1 MTLSTRWWHGILAR
15 SLMAVIAIAILMGTA
30 SSFFAARIAAERV
43 QHMAMQ
49 KLDELLDTVESTVSV
64 ACFANDDQLAKEVVQ
79 GLLRNSEVRRIVINS
94 GDHDLATAA
103 RSGSHEIENTN
114 LVTRKIH
121 SPFNK
126 KEVIGSIQLEVDQ
139 QVIDAR
145 VAENVRLSGVILMSM
160 LLLVIGA
167 TATTLFYL
175 VVRPIKQTS
184 DHMHHLKVT
193 SGEQLDIPDGHERT
207 EIGRLVGDINHLTG
221 RLVSVL
227 DQERHLRKQQEIDQR
242 KYHDLFDHSNAG
254 IFVAS
259 REGTLTSFNPAFAEL
274 TWLPHVKKGTPV
286 SRSLDEPQW
295 HNSEELLTMLRQSLD
310 EGGRAQENDF
320 QLDGRRGDT
329 RWLRVAMIPLG
340 DGSVQGTVTDVTAI
354 KKDELSARRL
364 AVTDSL
370 TNFANREG
378 LTQAYAH
385 LNENTQPFMLV
396 RIDFDGIRQ
405 VTEAKG
411 FSMGDR
417 VLVSVANRLRS
428 HMKEGDFIARISGTK
443 FAWMLAGECD
453 RDAAKRHINDVAEQ
467 LSLPY
472 VGLDETRDVPVMLG
486 VRIGVSCFPEDGKE
500 LQPLLRRAELALSNV
515 VAETHSCVFFESA
528 HEAVAEHRRRMEDD
542 LRAAVTARELELYCQ
557 PIVDIQKGR
566 VVGGEALLRWTHQQH
581 GSVPP
586 DVFVPMAERV
596 GLIGDLGNWVMQ
608 EASQHIARWRN
619 EGLDLYMSVNVSV
632 RQIPEEMTI
641 DMVIAMLTHY
651 GLRPDALAIEIT
663 ESVLMSNVT
672 IAQQWISRLREVGVR
687 IYMDDFGTGYS
698 SLSYLKRFSLDT
710 VKIDGSFIRDMQTD
724 NSDHALVNAIIT
736 MARSLGL
743 GVVAEGIEDEHQ
755 LRLLREAGCG
765 YGQGYYFS
773 RPVPMAQFVPTITR
787 INDEL
792 SKSLSA

>member
-1 MTLSTRWWHGILAR
+1 MSLPARWWHGILAR
-15 SLMAVIAIAILMGTA
+15 SLMAVVAIAILMGMA
-30 SSFFAARIAAERV
+30 SSFVAARIAAERV

-64 ACFANDDQLAKEVVQ
+64 ACFANDEQLAKEVVQ

-94 GDHDLATAA
+94 GDHDIGTASRSNSPAT
-103 RSGSHEIENTN
+103 ENAN

-145 VAENVRLSGVILMSM
+145 VAENVRLSGVILISM
-160 LLLVIGA
+160 LLLVIGT

-193 SGEQLDIPDGHERT
+193 TGEQLSIPDGHERT

-221 RLVSVL
+221 RLVNVL
-227 DQERHLRKQQEIDQR
+227 DQERNLRKQQEIDQR
-242 KYHDLFDHSNAG
+242 KYHDLFDHSSAG

-274 TWLPHVKKGTPV
+274 TWLPQIKQDVLAT
-286 SRSLDEPQW
+286 RSLDEPQW
-295 HNSEELLTMLRQSLD
+295 RDPAALLALLRQGLD
-310 EGGRAQENDF
+310 EGGRAHENDF

-329 RWLRVAMIPLG
+329 RWLRVAILPLG

-354 KKDELSARRL
+354 KKEELSARRL

-385 LNENTQPFMLV
+385 LNEKMPPFMLV

-417 VLVSVANRLRS
+417 LLVSVAHRLRS
-428 HMKEGDFIARISGTK
+428 HIKESDFIARISGTK
-443 FAWMLAGECD
+443 FALILTGESD
-453 RDAAKRHINDVAEQ
+453 RETAMRNINDMAVQ

-472 VGLDETRDVPVMLG
+472 VGLDEIRNVPVMLA

-515 VAETHSCVFFESA
+515 IPDTNTCVFFDAA

-542 LRAAVTARELELYCQ
+542 LRVAVMARELELYCQ

-581 GSVPP
+581 GSVSP

-672 IAQQWISRLREVGVR
+672 IAQQWISKLREVGVR

-710 VKIDGSFIRDMQTD
+710 VKIDGSFIRDMRTD

-743 GVVAEGIEDEHQ
+743 GVVAEGIEDEQQ
-755 LRLLREAGCG
+755 LQLLREAGCG

-773 RPVPMAQFVPTITR
+773 RPVPMSQFIPTITR

-792 SKSLSA
+792 SKSMAV